1 MLGPGDPLGM
11 TANAGFL
18 AYFGL
23 GLGALRWWKMTDR
36 RRKHWFSLFPL
47 LAAGFW
53 GGVLLFM
60 LPHAD
65 QRSVGFASLIM
76 AAAIVQCV
84 SPWEAP
90 PPPAP
95 RRLRLR
101 YA

>member
-1 MLGPGDPLGM
+1 MFSHGGHGD
-11 TANAGFL
+11 AIQHF
-18 AYFGL
+18 
-23 GLGALRWWKMTDR
+23 RWVT
-36 RRKHWFSLFPL
+36 PL

-60 LPHAD
+60 LPHYD
-65 QRSVGFASLIM
+65 QRSVGFASLVM

-90 PPPAP
+90 PPPTP